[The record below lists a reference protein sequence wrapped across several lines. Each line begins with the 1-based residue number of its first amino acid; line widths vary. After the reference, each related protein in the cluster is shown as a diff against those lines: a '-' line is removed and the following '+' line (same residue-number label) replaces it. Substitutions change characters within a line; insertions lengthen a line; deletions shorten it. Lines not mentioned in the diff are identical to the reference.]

1 MIRLFEVTEV
11 VDLSAGRKNVHC
23 HWFVI
28 LRKRPLFGPN
38 GSLQPDYLGVI
49 AAGAH
54 DQDCEFAAEE
64 FFTAD
69 EAKAFAELARTRL
82 HIRVKIEPAKLP
94 ISNDSKSFEALL
106 AERGCHDMLVLHDSA
121 GNELDF
127 AVGCYDE
134 DAQEEVT
141 EHMRAGGKL
150 S

>member
-38 GSLQPDYLGVI
+38 GSLQPDYLGVV

-54 DQDCEFAAEE
+54 DQDCEFVAEE

-94 ISNDSKSFEALL
+94 ISNDSKSFQVLL
-106 AERGCHDMLVLHDSA
+106 AERGYHDVLLLDDGA